1 MIVYQIIDNKYE
13 PVMFGNNVV
22 PNVDADKII
31 QVSKE
36 IAKQAYKF
44 DYDGKKLKRKEG
56 EYILTLEQ
64 IEEAERQYEIQMSDG
79 LPPSE
84 AQMLDEARRTEI
96 EF

>member
-1 MIVYQIIDNKYE
+1 MIVYQIIDNQYK

-36 IAKQAYKF
+36 IAKQAHKF
-44 DYDGKKLKRKEG
+44 VYDGKKLKRKEG

-64 IEEAERQYEIQMSDG
+64 IEEAEKQEEAKMSDG

-84 AQMLDEARRTEI
+84 AQMLEEVRRTEI